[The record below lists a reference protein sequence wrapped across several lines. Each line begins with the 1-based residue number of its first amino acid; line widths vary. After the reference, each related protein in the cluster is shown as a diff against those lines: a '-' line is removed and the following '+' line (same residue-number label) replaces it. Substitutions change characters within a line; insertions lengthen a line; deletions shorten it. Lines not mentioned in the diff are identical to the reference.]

1 MQRVTIVLFAVVTA
15 IPGAIACWVMAS
27 LINYRE
33 SPAVLSDVFRIF
45 DDETRRT
52 IVGAVSAIVAVVPA
66 WMGRLCYQQNA
77 APPEGLQPRRLSKTG
92 AVVVGVFI
100 VGAILGV
107 SGYVLVDVPK
117 WTELSTLGLNGL
129 EIIKDGSRHSF
140 SVAMLYLTFFL
151 GARRWP
157 A

>member
-1 MQRVTIVLFAVVTA
+1 LQRVVIVLFAVVTA
-15 IPGAIACWVMAS
+15 IPGALACWVMAS

-33 SPAVLSDVFRIF
+33 SPAVLNDVFRMF

-66 WMGRLCYQQNA
+66 WMGRLCYRQSA
-77 APPEGLQPRRLSKTG
+77 TPPEGSRRLSNTG
-92 AVVVGVFI
+92 VVVTGVFI

-117 WTELSTLGLNGL
+117 WEQLSTLGPKGL